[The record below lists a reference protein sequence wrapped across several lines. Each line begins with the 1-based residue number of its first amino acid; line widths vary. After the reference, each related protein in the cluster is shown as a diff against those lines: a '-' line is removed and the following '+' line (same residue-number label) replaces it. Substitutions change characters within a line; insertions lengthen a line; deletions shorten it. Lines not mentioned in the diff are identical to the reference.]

1 MGAEETPKRKFAI
14 LSILFSSTKNSQ
26 NV

>member
-1 MGAEETPKRKFAI
+1 MGAEETPKRKFEI